1 MSFRVLD
8 SHVGFCLLTLLL
20 TMLYNKSVKPANEV
34 NISLA
39 FIKTNERGNDKMEKL
54 NQLKIELEKKVKKIE
69 RYEKKLEQARRD
81 YIEVVLELA
90 EMMKRAEEEGTKKE
104 IENLLI
110 EDAKYYSEKE
120 ALYKRM
126 IESTTESVVELEREI
141 KALEA
146 GLAQ

>member
-90 EMMKRAEEEGTKKE
+90 EMMKRAEEKRNRK
-104 IENLLI
+104 LI
-110 EDAKYYSEKE
+110 NRRRKI
-120 ALYKRM
+120 L
-126 IESTTESVVELEREI
+126 
-141 KALEA
+141 
-146 GLAQ
+146 